1 MRLRNL
7 PVLLLLVVA
16 TSFAQ
21 ETNFPTGPQYLIPTG
36 NPMLLAS
43 IATPSLNLSGETL
56 AGTSEVPRPI
66 EMPALAPV
74 ETFVY
79 LHNVYWGERTPEEA
93 LAVRLQPPNMAP
105 DQTSWYMDYVA
116 TQAAGGSP
124 APYAETGESVP
135 SSELTAG
142 PNVIELTG
150 GPIPANLPASLF
162 DPGVTGMTNAQSLQQ
177 RAYGVSLG
185 EVAAYWKA
193 HKRHASHVITGEDLR
208 QKQR

>member
-1 MRLRNL
+1 MRLKNL

-21 ETNFPTGPQYLIPTG
+21 DTNFPTGPQYLITTG
-36 NPMLLAS
+36 NPMLLGP

-105 DQTSWYMDYVA
+105 DQTAWYMDYVA
-116 TQAAGGSP
+116 TQAAGGFP
-124 APYAETGESVP
+124 PPYAETDESVP
-135 SSELTAG
+135 TSEFTAG
-142 PNVIELTG
+142 ANLIELTG
-150 GPIPANLPASLF
+150 GPVPANLPASLF
-162 DPGVTGMTNAQSLQQ
+162 EPGVTGVTNAESLQQ
-177 RAYGVSLG
+177 RGYGVSLG

-193 HKRHASHVITGEDLR
+193 HKRQASHVIRDEDLR